1 MKVQIWSD
9 IACPFCYIGK
19 KQLETALEQFPQKEQ
34 IEVEFKSF
42 ELDPHAPV
50 EVDYD
55 VHDMLV
61 KKYGMSRSQAMAM
74 NEQVKQAGKEKGI
87 DFQFDPLVLTNTFD
101 AHRLAQYAGKM
112 GKGDLVMGELFQA
125 YFTDG
130 KHVGDRKTL
139 LDIAEKAGLDQKE
152 VQKVLDEQT
161 FADDVRKDE
170 KEARQLGIS
179 AVPFFLINDK
189 YSVAGAQ
196 PADTFLRALE
206 TAWTE
211 EAAQAEKT
219 DDTSFEAACVDG
231 VCAVPSSK
239 EEI

>member
-19 KQLETALEQFPQKEQ
+19 KQLETALEQFPHKEQ

-50 EVDYD
+50 AVNYD

-61 KKYGMSRSQAMAM
+61 KKYGMSRSRAIAM

-101 AHRLAQYAGKM
+101 AHQLAQYAGKM

-125 YFTDG
+125 YFTDR
-130 KHVGDRKTL
+130 KHVGDRQTL
-139 LDIAEKAGLDQKE
+139 LDIAEKAGLDQNE
-152 VQKVLDEQT
+152 VQKVLDGQE
-161 FADDVRKDE
+161 FADDVREDE

-179 AVPFFLINDK
+179 AVPFFVINDQ

-211 EAAQAEKT
+211 EAAQTEKAA
-219 DDTSFEAACVDG
+219 DASFEEACADG
-231 VCAVPSSK
+231 VCAVPSPK
-239 EEI
+239 EEL